1 MGAPKGAPS
10 ALPWERVISKVSRGS
25 RKSGTLV
32 PDECR
37 RTARMKIAN
46 SFEVPL
52 PPQQA
57 WRVLLDIERVA
68 RCVPGVELTE
78 KVDAETYRGKIG
90 VRLGPVALSF
100 AGTARF
106 IEIDEAARRVKVKA
120 SGTEGKGRG
129 GAEAL
134 AEFRLT
140 EAASGVTRVD
150 IDTDLTLNGAVA
162 QYGRGTAMIASV
174 AQQLVDQF
182 AARIKLEIEGS
193 AAEKSGAAA
202 EAPREISVFGLVFGA
217 IWRAIRRLF
226 APRPRSAAR

>member
-1 MGAPKGAPS
+1 
-10 ALPWERVISKVSRGS
+10 
-25 RKSGTLV
+25 
-32 PDECR
+32 
-37 RTARMKIAN
+37 MKIAN

-57 WRVLLDIERVA
+57 WRVLLDIELVA

-78 KVDAETYRGKIG
+78 KLDAETYRGKIG
-90 VRLGPVALSF
+90 VGLGPVALSF

-106 IEIDEAARRVKVKA
+106 VEIDEAVRRVTVKA

-134 AEFRLT
+134 AAFRLS
-140 EAASGVTRVD
+140 EAAPRVTRVD

-182 AARIKLEIEGS
+182 AARIKTEIEGS
-193 AAEKSGAAA
+193 EAEKSAAAA
-202 EAPREISVFGLVFGA
+202 EAQREISVLGLVFGA
-217 IWRAIRRLF
+217 VWRAIRRLF
-226 APRPRSAAR
+226 ASRSQKTAP